1 MKKIFA
7 TAVLIA
13 SCMAVSAQAAAPR
26 GWFITGSAQNDFD
39 TGTEASTRVPN
50 STSAY
55 VRAKSD
61 SNGFATLM
69 QTVDAA
75 AYKGKRVRFSGYLRT
90 KDAGKGALWMRV
102 DDADKKSVAFDNM
115 NDRAQEGDKPWQ
127 SFDVVLDVPDNAR
140 DIAFGVLLQNK
151 GEVWADGL
159 KFEVVG
165 KDVPVTGAAHALSPT
180 PVNLGFAE

>member
-13 SCMAVSAQAAAPR
+13 SCIASSAHAAAPR
-26 GWFITGSAQNDFD
+26 GWFITGSAQNDFQ

-55 VRAKSD
+55 LRAKSE

-69 QTVDAA
+69 QTIDAA
-75 AYKGKRVRFSGYLRT
+75 AYKGKRVRLSGYLRT

-115 NDRAQEGDKPWQ
+115 DDRAQQGDKPWQ
-127 SFDVVLDVPDNAR
+127 SFDVVLEVPDNAR

-165 KDVPVTGAAHALSPT
+165 KDVPVTGGPHPLSPA

>member
-7 TAVLIA
+7 TVVFIA

-55 VRAKSD
+55 VRSKSD

-165 KDVPVTGAAHALSPT
+165 KDVPVTGGAHVLSPT